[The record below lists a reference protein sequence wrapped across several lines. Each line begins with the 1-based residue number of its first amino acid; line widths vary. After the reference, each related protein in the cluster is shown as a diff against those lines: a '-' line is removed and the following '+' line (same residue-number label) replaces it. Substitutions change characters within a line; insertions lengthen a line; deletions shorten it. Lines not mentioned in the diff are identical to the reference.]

1 MKLLNKKKFFL
12 IAEIGNNHEGSIQN
26 AIKLVKAAKKSGAD
40 AVKFQTYLIDDY
52 IHNKKT
58 ERYNRLKKFQ
68 LTFSEFL
75 YLKKL
80 SHKLNLKFISTPL
93 DKKSAK
99 FISKISD
106 AVKISS
112 GDNDNFQLIKESLKN
127 CKSMI
132 LSTGFADMKLVNK
145 IYRYILLKKGISFI
159 KNKFALLHC
168 TSSYPAEIHNL
179 NLNAINSMK
188 KKFDCEI
195 GLSDHTTDYLSCI
208 YAAFMGVKIF
218 EKHFTLNNNFST
230 FIDHKVSLNPQN
242 FNMLSKKMI
251 EAQKILGNGVKKIHK
266 SEKKFFKNSKRS
278 LVSIKNLKKGEVIK
292 KEYFKS
298 LRPMYAN
305 AIEINQDLKN
315 KKLKKNIFKNQYLT
329 KSHI

>member
-12 IAEIGNNHEGSIQN
+12 IAEIGNNHEGSIKN

-58 ERYNRLKKFQ
+58 ERFNRLNKFQ
-68 LTFSEFL
+68 LTFSEFS
-75 YLKKL
+75 YLKNL

-93 DKKSAK
+93 DTKSAK

-132 LSTGFADMKLVNK
+132 LSTGFADIQLVNK
-145 IYRYILLKKGISFI
+145 IYKYVLFKKGIFFI

-168 TSSYPAEIHNL
+168 TSSYPAEIGNL

-195 GLSDHTTDYLSCI
+195 GLSDHTTDHLSCI

-218 EKHFTLNNNFST
+218 EKHLTLNNNFSS
-230 FIDHKVSLNPQN
+230 FIDHKVSLNPKN
-242 FNMLSKKMI
+242 FSLLKKKMI
-251 EAQKILGNGVKKIHK
+251 ETQKILGSGVKKVHV

-278 LVSIKNLKKGEVIK
+278 LIAIKDLKKGEFIK
-292 KEYFKS
+292 RKYFKS
-298 LRPMYAN
+298 LRPLYKN
-305 AIEINQDLKN
+305 AIGINLDFKN
-315 KKLKKNIFKNQYLT
+315 KRLKKNILKNQYLT
-329 KSHI
+329 KNHI